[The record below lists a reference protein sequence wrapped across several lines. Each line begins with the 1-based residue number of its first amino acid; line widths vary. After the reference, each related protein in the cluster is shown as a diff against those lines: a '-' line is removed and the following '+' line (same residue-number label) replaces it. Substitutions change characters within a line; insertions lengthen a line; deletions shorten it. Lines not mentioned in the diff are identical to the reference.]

1 MVSQEGGLFHWSNF
15 YFVDMTIQTLASYI
29 DLFTWYN
36 WFHLNIMGG
45 TDKAYRLQQINGE
58 HRWAE

>member
-1 MVSQEGGLFHWSNF
+1 MFHWSNF

>member
-15 YFVDMTIQTLASYI
+15 DFVDMTFQTLASYI

-36 WFHLNIMGG
+36 WFQLNIMGD
-45 TDKAYRLQQINGE
+45 TDKAYCLQRINGE